1 MNTIAL
7 WYIISV
13 SFHRQ
18 VDYSPPMPDAA
29 TCEFVLKSLKESAH
43 SNIDAKCFQVKTVVT
58 K

>member
-1 MNTIAL
+1 MYTIAL

-29 TCEFVLKSLKESAH
+29 TCEFVLKSLREST
-43 SNIDAKCFQVKTVVT
+43 SFTGKCIQVNTVVT

>member
-29 TCEFVLKSLKESAH
+29 TCEFVLKSLKESA
-43 SNIDAKCFQVKTVVT
+43 SITANCIQVKTVVI